1 MMTQDFDI
9 EALVAGFPSSMVHK
23 GPPPGVY
30 EIKGGSKEVR
40 RPLRVEFIQQ
50 LFERFPVR
58 LIWLKD
64 FLKENMKETL
74 RTPLSTCGG
83 AGIWA
88 LPDEVSL
95 AQLLDGLYE
104 GGWAMFFLPNPPQK
118 VQEAPEF
125 LPIKPEE
132 ALSLL
137 RTFGASVGIFS
148 WYDDIDWLIV
158 SSPQHH

>member
-1 MMTQDFDI
+1 MTQDFDI
-9 EALVAGFPSSMVHK
+9 EALVAGFPSIKVHQ
-23 GPPPGVY
+23 GPQPGVY
-30 EIKGGSKEVR
+30 EMKGGSKKVGAQ
-40 RPLRVEFIQQ
+40 RVDFVQQ
-50 LFERFPVR
+50 LFGRFPVR
-58 LIWLKD
+58 LIWLKNLNED
-64 FLKENMKETL
+64 VRKALGAPM
-74 RTPLSTCGG
+74 STSGE
-83 AGIWA
+83 AGIWT

-137 RTFGASVGIFS
+137 RTFGVGVGIFS